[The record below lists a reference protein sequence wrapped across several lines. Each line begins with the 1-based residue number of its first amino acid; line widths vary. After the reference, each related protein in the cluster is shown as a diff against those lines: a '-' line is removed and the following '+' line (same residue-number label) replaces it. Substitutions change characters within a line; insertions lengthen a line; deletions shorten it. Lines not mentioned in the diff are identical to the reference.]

1 MKVWAERMDEGY
13 LTTDFRDVTISINFS
28 IGGFFDGYK
37 ELTIE
42 RNDNGA
48 IVSRNRTLEMV
59 TKIEGKLPSRNR
71 GAGEDFFGKEQINGS
86 EWENILD
93 TLYNKIHINGWEKKY
108 DDNNILDGTQW
119 HLIIGL
125 TDDRRV
131 SYYGSNQYP
140 PHWNKLLMLFRRY
153 MEI

>member
-1 MKVWAERMDEGY
+1 MAGRIQGITVE
-13 LTTDFRDVTISINFS
+13 
-28 IGGFFDGYK
+28 IGGDTTKLQTALKGVNTEIK

-48 IVSRNRTLEMV
+48 IVSKNRTLEMV
-59 TKIEGKLPSRNR
+59 TKIEGKLPPRYR
-71 GAGEDFFGKEQINGS
+71 GADEDFFGKEQINGS

-93 TLYNKIHINGWEKKY
+93 TLYNKIHINRWEKKY

-119 HLIIGL
+119 RLIIGL